1 MVKFE
6 IYKPN
11 FVRFVPARFFKIRF
25 WISQF
30 WFKALV
36 VGFGLYVFFN
46 KDITFQFRLSNLDTP
61 VLTEAMREN
70 GIAQSVSNPSVN
82 VSTLPV
88 ETVIAN
94 LVDESEIVTTNANPV
109 VKKNLQDR
117 TANNFSNI
125 GFLVNPNY
133 AQRNKV
139 DPSVVAY
146 HKKVC
151 TDYVKRFAKV
161 AILEQQKFG
170 IPASI
175 TLAQGLLESNAGESR
190 LSLESNNHFGIKCRS
205 KCKGCTCR
213 NYTDDS
219 VYDMF
224 RVFDSAW
231 ESYRAHST
239 LLIGDRYKHLMKLK
253 QTDYKNWAYGLKKA
267 GYATDSKYPEKLIAI
282 IETLQLYRFDQ
293 MAIKG

>member
-11 FVRFVPARFFKIRF
+11 FVRFVPARFFNLRF
-25 WISQF
+25 WFSQF

-36 VGFGLYVFFN
+36 IVFGIYVFFN
-46 KDITFQFRLSNLDTP
+46 KDITFQFRLSNLEKP
-61 VLTEAMREN
+61 
-70 GIAQSVSNPSVN
+70 ISVSETTTTQAQPVSN
-82 VSTLPV
+82 STLQASDTGLPQW
-88 ETVIAN
+88 
-94 LVDESEIVTTNANPV
+94 VDGTENASVAVNSAT
-109 VKKNLQDR
+109 KKAAKDR

-125 GFLVNPNY
+125 GFLINPTYATRNNVN
-133 AQRNKV
+133 
-139 DPSVVAY
+139 PSVVAY

-175 TLAQGLLESNAGESR
+175 TLAQGLLESNAGESK
-190 LSLESNNHFGIKCRS
+190 LSSESNNHFGIKCRS

-213 NYTDDS
+213 NYSDDS

-231 ESYRAHST
+231 ESYREHSK
-239 LLIGDRYKHLMKLK
+239 LLIGDRYKHLVKLN
-253 QTDYKNWAYGLKKA
+253 QIDYKNWAYGLKKA

-282 IETLQLYRFDQ
+282 IETLELYRFDQ
-293 MAIKG
+293 IAVKG